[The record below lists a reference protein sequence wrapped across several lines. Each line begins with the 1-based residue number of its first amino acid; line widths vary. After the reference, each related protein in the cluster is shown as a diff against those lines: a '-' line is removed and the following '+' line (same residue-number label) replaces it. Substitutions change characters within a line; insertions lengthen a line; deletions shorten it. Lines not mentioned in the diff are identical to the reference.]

1 MDALFDAE
9 HRGHDGDYALRREHL
24 LMRPLEP
31 RCFSNQ
37 SGFSLIEVLV
47 ALIIIA
53 VGMLGL
59 AKIQALAYGSTGT
72 ANLRSLAAIQASSI
86 ASAMHSN
93 RNYWSSVANGFTYGF
108 VGTATVTS
116 TDSGVTSSSNTCT
129 AAACTATQIAAL
141 DLANWHT
148 AISGNGVLPG
158 VLPNAT
164 ANIAC
169 AVAASAPVACTI
181 QLQWSETTTAINSQ
195 SSGYV
200 VSGSGSVPYT
210 LYVVP

>member
-1 MDALFDAE
+1 
-9 HRGHDGDYALRREHL
+9 
-24 LMRPLEP
+24 MRPLEP
-31 RCFSNQ
+31 RVFSNQ
-37 SGFSLIEVLV
+37 SGFSLVEVLV

-86 ASAMHSN
+86 ASVMHSN
-93 RNYWSSVANGFTYGF
+93 RSYWSAVTNGFTYGF
-108 VGTATVTS
+108 VGTAAANS
-116 TDSGVTSSSNTCT
+116 TDSAVASSSNTCSSAT
-129 AAACTATQIAAL
+129 CTARQIAAL

-148 AISGNGVLPG
+148 AVTS

-169 AVAASAPVACTI
+169 AVTASTPVTCTI
-181 QLQWSETTTAINSQ
+181 QLQWSETSTAINSQ
-195 SSGYV
+195 SSGNV

>member
-1 MDALFDAE
+1 
-9 HRGHDGDYALRREHL
+9 
-24 LMRPLEP
+24 MRPLEP
-31 RCFSNQ
+31 RAFSSQ
-37 SGFSLIEVLV
+37 SGFSLVEVLV

-86 ASAMHSN
+86 ASVMHSN
-93 RNYWSSVANGFTYGF
+93 RNYWSAVANGFTYAF
-108 VGTATVTS
+108 VGTAAATS
-116 TDSGVTSSSNTCT
+116 TDTAVASSSNTCSTATCT
-129 AAACTATQIAAL
+129 AAQIAAL
-141 DLANWHT
+141 DLANWHL
-148 AISGNGVLPG
+148 AIAGNGVLPG

-169 AVAASAPVACTI
+169 AVTASSPVTCTI
-181 QLQWSETTTAINSQ
+181 QLQWSETNNAINSQ
-195 SSGYV
+195 TTGNV
-200 VSGSGSVPYT
+200 MSGSGSVPYT

>member
-1 MDALFDAE
+1 
-9 HRGHDGDYALRREHL
+9 
-24 LMRPLEP
+24 MRPLKP
-31 RCFSNQ
+31 RAFSDQ

-86 ASAMHSN
+86 ASVMHSN
-93 RNYWSSVANGFTYGF
+93 RNYWSAVANGFTYGF
-108 VGTATVTS
+108 VGTAAATS
-116 TDSGVTSSSNTCT
+116 TDTAVASSSNTCT
-129 AAACTATQIAAL
+129 AAACTAAQVAAL
-141 DLANWHT
+141 DLASWHT
-148 AISGNGVLPG
+148 AVTS

-169 AVAASAPVACTI
+169 AVTASAPVTCTI
-181 QLQWSETTTAINSQ
+181 QLQWSETNNAINSQ
-195 SSGYV
+195 TTGNV
-200 VSGSGSVPYT
+200 MSGSGSVPYT